1 MSIQGLDDAR
11 RILGSAVL
19 GPDEVAGAFG
29 ADPLAAAA
37 GAERAAIERIPFD
50 TAALER
56 GAAAGA
62 MLVLRISTVGGAP
75 LTLLA
80 LGERLSGAIDPKAHR
95 GVGYALRDEWT
106 IDTQPFARNETC
118 AAGWYLVH
126 RTPLPA
132 TCNRLYRLQDTVL
145 AALPGSAARP
155 RRRSAIE
162 AAYDTLLWQR
172 ARGERLLAEAWDWT
186 RTPSSDQGFVA
197 VGEFGPDG
205 LGIIAYSRAVRFGSL
220 GVCPQH

>member
-1 MSIQGLDDAR
+1 MSIQGLNDAR

-19 GPDEVAGAFG
+19 GPEEVAAALGV
-29 ADPLAAAA
+29 DPLATPNAADRTA
-37 GAERAAIERIPFD
+37 MERIPFD
-50 TAALER
+50 VAALEA

-62 MLVLRISTVGGAP
+62 MLVLRIPAVDGLP

-80 LGERLSGAIDPKAHR
+80 LGARLQGAIHPKAHQ

-106 IDTQPFARNETC
+106 IDTQPFAQAETC
-118 AAGWYLVH
+118 APGWYLVH

-132 TCNRLYRLQDTVL
+132 TCNRLYRLQDGVL
-145 AALPGSAARP
+145 AALPGPAGRP
-155 RRRSAIE
+155 RRRSAVE

-172 ARGERLLAEAWDWT
+172 AWGERLLADAWDWT